1 MVQPPQPR
9 AGPGLSEAAGVEAA
23 RLNVMVG
30 GGMALPGYRG
40 DEGEILGP
48 EAVHCCP
55 ELGWPSLEVSEAMD
69 GALGKQAP
77 AGGQLGVPSSPTI
90 L

>member
-1 MVQPPQPR
+1 
-9 AGPGLSEAAGVEAA
+9 
-23 RLNVMVG
+23 
-30 GGMALPGYRG
+30 MALQGYRG

-69 GALGKQAP
+69 EALGTQAP
-77 AGGQLGVPSSPTI
+77 AGGQLGVPSSPT
-90 L
+90 LLWSCEES